1 MVSMPLHFHQAVQ
14 SMDIWS
20 ASSAD
25 VSFVIS
31 FASPNGEGLR
41 GRHGFLASWRPL
53 YSGTG
58 AVKVTGS
65 PFSTFE
71 EAEAACNAMLKVLS
85 EVRKP
90 GDRPQS
96 EKSRT
101 HSIRHPRISVSGKSG
116 LTSAPLLSQPEQT
129 NCGSRSGNR
138 AA

>member
-1 MVSMPLHFHQAVQ
+1 MPLHFHQAVQ
-14 SMDIWS
+14 TMDIWS

-25 VSFVIS
+25 FSFVIS

-41 GRHGFLASWRPL
+41 GHGFLASWRPL

-90 GDRPQS
+90 GGPTSS
-96 EKSRT
+96 EKSR
-101 HSIRHPRISVSGKSG
+101 SDSVRHPK
-116 LTSAPLLSQPEQT
+116 P
-129 NCGSRSGNR
+129 GSRCQSRSAENL
-138 AA
+138 A